1 MSNFFNEVLS
11 DAKCVEERLLGPDY
25 QYWKQIKSPGD
36 MGMTS
41 EGGISEIAD
50 NVSGLMNYIDV
61 LASGSG
67 AGTKVSGGLG
77 DKFFLKTAATCKDK
91 TSGKI
96 VDRYM
101 YVDNIPDGNI
111 PFISSAAGENFTS
124 LEGLIPGT
132 LGNLNALNP
141 MLIFQAFVSGSQPE
155 CQEVSLETVNVNNER
170 GTETQFVTTT
180 DIGNINPCNFT
191 SNKNQVTGKVCR
203 ESFTNLN
210 LNTSYAKNKNVPRD
224 ILVQLFYAS
233 LGVLGIYIL
242 LSMMKRI
249 KERK

>member
-1 MSNFFNEVLS
+1 
-11 DAKCVEERLLGPDY
+11 
-25 QYWKQIKSPGD
+25 
-36 MGMTS
+36 
-41 EGGISEIAD
+41 
-50 NVSGLMNYIDV
+50 
-61 LASGSG
+61 
-67 AGTKVSGGLG
+67 
-77 DKFFLKTAATCKDK
+77 
-91 TSGKI
+91 
-96 VDRYM
+96 M

-111 PFISSAAGENFTS
+111 PFISSAAGEKFTS

-191 SNKNQVTGKVCR
+191 SNKNPVTGKVCR

-210 LNTSYAKNKNVPRD
+210 MNTYDNKRKTPRD

-233 LGVLGIYIL
+233 IGILGIYIL

-249 KERK
+249 KDRK

>member
-1 MSNFFNEVLS
+1 M
-11 DAKCVEERLLGPDY
+11 
-25 QYWKQIKSPGD
+25 
-36 MGMTS
+36 
-41 EGGISEIAD
+41 
-50 NVSGLMNYIDV
+50 
-61 LASGSG
+61 
-67 AGTKVSGGLG
+67 
-77 DKFFLKTAATCKDK
+77 
-91 TSGKI
+91 
-96 VDRYM
+96 
-101 YVDNIPDGNI
+101 
-111 PFISSAAGENFTS
+111 
-124 LEGLIPGT
+124 
-132 LGNLNALNP
+132 
-141 MLIFQAFVSGSQPE
+141 
-155 CQEVSLETVNVNNER
+155 NVNNER

>member
-11 DAKCVEERLLGPDY
+11 DAKGVEERLLGPDY

-41 EGGISEIAD
+41 KGGIPEIAD
-50 NVSGLMNYIDV
+50 NVAGLMNYIDV

-91 TSGKI
+91 VSSKI

-191 SNKNQVTGKVCR
+191 SNKNPVTGKVCR

-210 LNTSYAKNKNVPRD
+210 PNTYVNKTKIPRD

-233 LGVLGIYIL
+233 IGMLGIYII

>member
-1 MSNFFNEVLS
+1 
-11 DAKCVEERLLGPDY
+11 
-25 QYWKQIKSPGD
+25 
-36 MGMTS
+36 
-41 EGGISEIAD
+41 
-50 NVSGLMNYIDV
+50 
-61 LASGSG
+61 
-67 AGTKVSGGLG
+67 
-77 DKFFLKTAATCKDK
+77 
-91 TSGKI
+91 
-96 VDRYM
+96 M

>member
-11 DAKCVEERLLGPDY
+11 DAKGVEERLLGPEY
-25 QYWKQIKSPGD
+25 QYWKQIKSPSD

-41 EGGISEIAD
+41 NGGIPEIAD
-50 NVSGLMNYIDV
+50 NVAGLMNYIDV

-77 DKFFLKTAATCKDK
+77 DKFFLKTAATCKDR

-96 VDRYM
+96 VDRHM
-101 YVDNIPDGNI
+101 YVDNVPDGNI
-111 PFISSAAGENFTS
+111 PFISSVAGENFTS

-155 CQEVSLETVNVNNER
+155 CQEISLETVNVNNER

-191 SNKNQVTGKVCR
+191 SNKNPVTGKVCR

-210 LNTSYAKNKNVPRD
+210 MTRFKNKRRIHRD

-233 LGVLGIYIL
+233 IGVLGLYIL
-242 LSMMKRI
+242 LCMTKRI
-249 KERK
+249 KEKK

>member
-1 MSNFFNEVLS
+1 
-11 DAKCVEERLLGPDY
+11 
-25 QYWKQIKSPGD
+25 
-36 MGMTS
+36 
-41 EGGISEIAD
+41 
-50 NVSGLMNYIDV
+50 MNYIDV

-91 TSGKI
+91 ASGKI

-155 CQEVSLETVNVNNER
+155 CQEVSLETVNVNNDW
-170 GTETQFVTTT
+170 GSETQFVTTT
-180 DIGNINPCNFT
+180 DVGNINPCNFT
-191 SNKNQVTGKVCR
+191 SNKNPVSNKVCR

-210 LNTSYAKNKNVPRD
+210 LNTYANKKTVPRN
-224 ILVQLFYAS
+224 IPVQLFYAS